1 MTTDLRA
8 LNLETIAVVN
18 DDPDEA
24 QSLGISI
31 KTYGSS
37 SVLFTSGF
45 DNVDSFV
52 NMIREKA
59 SGVLCDHRLSVRTDA
74 KFSGAEAVAKC
85 FGLKIPAILV
95 SEYLNEDIYTTIR
108 LFRRK
113 VPVVIHRDNVTKQ
126 SIVEGFDNCLKEINN
141 ICPSYRKP
149 RRAFVQIH
157 RLTED
162 SGIKIVEAFVPQWN
176 PLKAV
181 CFPSSLLGD
190 LDNDDVKSDT
200 LFIANV
206 NIGSRSADELFF
218 DNFELAPEPDDN
230 DGLA

>member
-1 MTTDLRA
+1 MITDLKELKLDR
-8 LNLETIAVVN
+8 IAIVN

-31 KTYGSS
+31 ETYGSS
-37 SVLFTSGF
+37 SVLFTNGF
-45 DNVDSFV
+45 DNVDRFV

-59 SGVLCDHRLSVRTDA
+59 TGVLCDHRLSVRTDA

-85 FGLKIPAILV
+85 FDLKIPAILV
-95 SEYLNEDIYTTIR
+95 SEFIDLDMYTTIR
-108 LFRRK
+108 LYRRK
-113 VPVVIHRDNVTKQ
+113 VPVVIHRDDVTKQ
-126 SIVEGFDNCLKEINN
+126 SIVEGFGDCLQEINS
-141 ICPSYRKP
+141 ISPHHRKP
-149 RRAFVQIH
+149 RRALVQIH

-181 CFPSSLLGD
+181 RFPSSLLGD
-190 LDNDDVKSDT
+190 LDNDNVKSDT

-206 NIGSRSADELFF
+206 NIGARSAEELFF
-218 DNFELAPEPDDN
+218 DDFELAPEPDDD